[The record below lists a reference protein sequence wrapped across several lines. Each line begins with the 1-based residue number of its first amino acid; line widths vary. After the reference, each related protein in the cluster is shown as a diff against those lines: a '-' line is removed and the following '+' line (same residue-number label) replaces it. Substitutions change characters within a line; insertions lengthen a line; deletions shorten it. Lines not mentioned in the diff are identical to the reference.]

1 MDEKTK
7 KTALKITTIITIS
20 CLFIAVGIGL
30 LARFVNVSNVFYYI
44 IGYIAL
50 GTMLTDAC
58 IRKRRLARFFMVIIY
73 GAFIAALTVFI
84 FFSG

>member
-1 MDEKTK
+1 MDEETK
-7 KTALKITTIITIS
+7 KTALKITTIITAC
-20 CLFIAVGIGL
+20 CLAAALLVGVL
-30 LARFVNVSNVFYYI
+30 SRFVDVSNVFYYI